1 MTTIDW
7 IIVAV
12 SLVGLFA
19 LGLWVSKRGSGS
31 MADFFVAG
39 RSLPWWLAG
48 TSMLATSFAS
58 DTPLHVTRMIREH
71 GLSGAWFYWS
81 GILYGVAVAFFFA
94 RLWRRTGVVTD
105 PEMIE
110 LRYSGRPAAV
120 LRVSAA
126 FFRGVVLEVITLSW
140 VILGMTKMIA
150 VLVDLPVT
158 FEVVGVAIPS
168 DVAVVLTLVAIALGY
183 SVTSGLWGVVVTDLV
198 EFGVAMLGAIVL
210 AYIAVDR
217 VGGPAG
223 LVAGLAEH
231 HDGTTLDF
239 LPTLDGTAV
248 PAIAIGVYFGVQ
260 WWATPYIDG
269 SGQRAQRF
277 LSCKNEGNALLS
289 GVWNMLVQWVF
300 RSWPWYL
307 TALASLILYPNL
319 ADHETAY
326 PRMIADLMPVGLR
339 ALMVASFF
347 AAFMSTV
354 DSLLNLCG
362 GYLSND
368 VYRRFLRRDA
378 SERHYLVVSRVI
390 LVSLAVVAGV
400 LALKLPSVLSAFRLK
415 MELMAGLGLVTILRW
430 FWWRV
435 NGVTELVTLFVSMV
449 TAVLLRF
456 DDALGASGT
465 GPSAT
470 RILIICGVSG
480 LVTIVTAFVTKP
492 EPRAR
497 LVAFYERVRP
507 PAWLWGPVALDASEG
522 EATIGFDTIG
532 QYVVCLVMIFCAMF
546 GLGKLLLGVW
556 GPALALLA
564 VAVAAGAMLWKWVLA
579 DAAR

>member
-1 MTTIDW
+1 MTALDW

-12 SLVGLFA
+12 SLLALFG
-19 LGLWVSKRGSGS
+19 LGLWVSRRGTGS

-126 FFRGVVLEVITLSW
+126 FFRGVVLEIITLSW

-150 VLVDLPVT
+150 VLVDLPET
-158 FEVVGVAIPS
+158 FVVAGFEARS
-168 DVAVVLTLVAIALGY
+168 DVAVVIVLITIALSY

-217 VGGPAG
+217 VGGPRG
-223 LVAGLAEH
+223 LVEGLAEH

-239 LPTLDGTAV
+239 LPSLDGAAV

-260 WWATPYIDG
+260 WWSTPYIDG

-307 TALASLILYPNL
+307 TALASILLYPDL
-319 ADHETAY
+319 VDHETAY
-326 PRMIADLMPVGLR
+326 PRMIADLMPAGLR

-368 VYRRFLRRDA
+368 VYRRFVKRDA
-378 SERHYLVVSRVI
+378 SERHYLVVSRII
-390 LVSLAVVAGV
+390 LVSLAVIAGV
-400 LALKLPSVLSAFRLK
+400 LALLMPSVLSAFRLK

-435 NGVTELVTLFVSMV
+435 NGLTELVTLATSMF
-449 TAVLLRF
+449 TAVLLRL
-456 DDALGASGT
+456 DPELGASGT

-480 LVTIVTAFVTKP
+480 AVTLLTASFTKP

-507 PAWLWGPVALDASEG
+507 PAWLWGPVAL
-522 EATIGFDTIG
+522 EATEGRSSIGLDTLG
-532 QYVVCLVMIFCAMF
+532 QYVVCLAMIFCAMF
-546 GLGKLLLGVW
+546 GLGKLLLGMFV
-556 GPALALLA
+556 PAFVLLA
-564 VAVAAGAMLWKWVLA
+564 VAAAAAAVLWKWVLA